1 MCLLLVSRVQEQGS
15 WCLVRPM
22 DYGCP
27 SLLSRGKPLQLTSR
41 ETEGL
46 GSCNHSMNVLYEGTS
61 ESALTMKSCQRSHQT
76 DLSSATHRASGEV
89 PVPSRE
95 VPAPSREV
103 PAPSRE
109 GSILLFLQIRST
121 NRRGAEDFPE
131 VSCLQYVNL
140 DKFSNAAS
148 GKL

>member
-1 MCLLLVSRVQEQGS
+1 
-15 WCLVRPM
+15 M

-109 GSILLFLQIRST
+109 GSILLFLQIHST

>member
-1 MCLLLVSRVQEQGS
+1 
-15 WCLVRPM
+15 
-22 DYGCP
+22 
-27 SLLSRGKPLQLTSR
+27 
-41 ETEGL
+41 
-46 GSCNHSMNVLYEGTS
+46 MNVLYEGTS

-76 DLSSATHRASGEV
+76 DLSSATHRAS
-89 PVPSRE
+89 RE
-95 VPAPSREV
+95 SPAPSREV